1 MSSGGDIKLGITLSG
16 DGSQL
21 VGEIKLSAAE
31 FDKMKK
37 SAEEM
42 GNTSAAQHRK
52 MTAAQSDFSRKQSAY
67 SALQIRSNQSISREI
82 DKVQGAYER
91 LAASGTVS
99 QQELARASRAA
110 ESSVAALREELNGAA
125 ETTSNFSNTIGELG
139 KAAAALYVLRNA
151 INASQKAA
159 VEKEAALTGL
169 ASQARYAG
177 ESVRGSMVAALQL
190 NDDAMMKN
198 AQSAKA
204 LQNLLSRGFSLQE
217 SINLIN
223 RFKDSAAFGRQASL
237 GFGEAVV
244 SATEGLKN
252 ENSILVDN
260 AGVTKNVSVMWEEY
274 AAEIGKSVNDLS
286 MAEKRQAEY
295 NGIMRE
301 TEAQLG
307 NAARAAS
314 GLQGAQARMVQ
325 AQDDAAASLGEA
337 LTPALTGFY
346 QIAARGVNNVVKP
359 LIFEIGS
366 FGTAAGA
373 AATEAGI
380 LWDALMN
387 PVDTVK
393 NFGAF
398 KQRLADAEKLAHD
411 MRANLA
417 AELAGDQ
424 IKLPEIGKDNGK
436 RRVDTTTKS
445 GDNDAGKDNGK
456 RRVDTTTKSGTT
468 KSGDNDALKK
478 LADESGRFAAQLL
491 AANDDAY
498 TRTSNK
504 YVEMWQKLV
513 AAHGEGSARVKGL
526 ESAYQAWVNE
536 SAAAA
541 LAKEKE
547 KTDRVVSLQQ
557 AKYTRLNQSAAEAM
571 ASDDERA
578 QIRLDRDLQAMAD
591 ERQRLI
597 DQKTWTADLDD
608 QYTQA
613 RIDRAQITALEIE
626 RINDE
631 SRLRQVQKVDESEQ
645 AASGL
650 KLQFQQLAQEN
661 QLVHLGSLASNLIT
675 FSDAFVEIDKET
687 GKKQLAIDKLT
698 ADQKLSLTAS
708 ALGAISGLMHSKGRA
723 MFEVGKAAAQGEN
736 AISTARAAMN
746 AYASASAIPY
756 IGFILGPVAAAA
768 AVAAGISNA
777 QKINSAQ
784 FGASASGGAS
794 VPSIS
799 AGASNVVPINPG
811 TGAPATFGQGGS
823 NQSAP
828 RKMDIDFRISGADPG
843 SLDAISNNP
852 DALRKIA
859 DGITPMIQ
867 QNMDAQLNLRLTA

>member
-445 GDNDAGKDNGK
+445 G
-456 RRVDTTTKSGTT
+456 TT